1 MMKIST
7 ANKTLHLVIPTGV
20 FWFVKRRTTESRN
33 VTILQSVSI
42 LISIVASTAFAPQLA
57 HAAEPIGRLFTSSNE
72 RSNLDYLRQTK
83 KNEPLKVESPTLEA
97 DAPPPVILP
106 DAVNLQGYVKRNDG
120 KQSTVWVNNQAM
132 TENSRNKDVTVG
144 KLAAGSNRVPI
155 KLSANGKRLNLK
167 AGQVYDPES
176 NRVQEARNHGA
187 QGDGEKMGGRLDGT
201 IDDNGL

>member
-1 MMKIST
+1 MKVMILVMLMLT
-7 ANKTLHLVIPTGV
+7 A
-20 FWFVKRRTTESRN
+20 
-33 VTILQSVSI
+33 SI
-42 LISIVASTAFAPQLA
+42 ITFAQ
-57 HAAEPIGRLFTSSNE
+57 AAEPIGRLFTSPNE

-83 KNEPLKVESPTLEA
+83 KNEPLKVESPALGA
-97 DAPPPVILP
+97 DAPPSPVILP

-132 TENSRNKDVTVG
+132 TENSRNKDVAVG

-176 NRVQEARNHGA
+176 NRVREARNHAA
-187 QGDGEKMGGRLDGT
+187 QGDSEKMGGKIDGT
-201 IDDNGL
+201 IDDSGL

>member
-1 MMKIST
+1 MI
-7 ANKTLHLVIPTGV
+7 KTMTLL
-20 FWFVKRRTTESRN
+20 
-33 VTILQSVSI
+33 
-42 LISIVASTAFAPQLA
+42 LIVLSQFAF
-57 HAAEPIGRLFTSSNE
+57 AAEPIGRLFTSPNE

-83 KNEPLKVESPTLEA
+83 KNEPLKVDLPTPELEA
-97 DAPPPVILP
+97 APMPIALP

-132 TENSRNKDVTVG
+132 QENSRNKDITVG
-144 KLAAGSNRVPI
+144 RLSDGSNRVPI

-187 QGDGEKMGGRLDGT
+187 QGDSEKIGGRIDGT
-201 IDDNGL
+201 IGDNSF